1 MSLPMRIPIIY
12 QGVGS
17 LEQLRNFKEN
27 RILIVTDKTIRQMVG
42 DKLSDYFQGRE
53 VKIFDEVEP
62 DPKDIIMV
70 KGGDIAREFEPELII
85 GIGGGSAMDTAKAI
99 YFLYG
104 QESLKLYDMNVISE
118 YNLSEKSKL
127 VLIPT
132 TSGTGA
138 EHTPGLVVTNTE
150 TEQKISLAS
159 FELVPQSVI
168 LDPTLVLSMPKKLT
182 ISTGLD
188 ALTQAIESAS
198 AKMGSDFTQALNLYA
213 IKILFEYLP
222 KAAKE
227 GASDINVRAKVHNAA
242 SMAGMAFGN
251 SGLGIAHSF
260 GHALGGAFHIPHGVT
275 VGVMLPYTIE
285 FNKPE
290 CEDKYVEILE
300 CLNITGVKDPT
311 AKLSSIVK
319 DLLKKLDTPS
329 SIKELG
335 VSEKDWK
342 ENFEKLVD
350 WTKNDILTMINPRL
364 ASEEDVK
371 KIFQYAYEGKT
382 IDF

>member
-1 MSLPMRIPIIY
+1 MSLPIRIPVIY

-17 LEQLRNFKEN
+17 LEQLRNFKQK
-27 RILIVTDKTIRQMVG
+27 RILIVTDKTIHQMVG

-62 DPKDIIMV
+62 DPKNTIMI
-70 KGGDIAREFEPELII
+70 KGGDVARKFKPELII

-104 QESLKLYDMNVISE
+104 QGSLKLYDMNVMIE
-118 YNLSEKSKL
+118 YNLKEKSNL

-150 TEQKISLAS
+150 TGQKVSLAS
-159 FELVPQSVI
+159 FDLIPSAVI
-168 LDPTLVLSMPKKLT
+168 LDPALTLNMPKKLT
-182 ISTGLD
+182 VATGLD

-198 AKMGSDFTQALNLYA
+198 GKMGNDFTKALNLYA
-213 IKILFEYLP
+213 IKILFKYLP
-222 KAAKE
+222 VAAEE
-227 GASDINVRAKVHNAA
+227 GASDISVRGKVHNAA
-242 SMAGMAFGN
+242 SIAGIAFGN

-260 GHALGGAFHIPHGVT
+260 GHALGGVFHVPHGISVS
-275 VGVMLPYTIE
+275 VMLPYVIE

-300 CLNITGVKDPT
+300 CLNIIGVKDPS
-311 AKLSSIVK
+311 AKLSSMVK
-319 DLLKKLDTPS
+319 DLLKKLNTPL

-335 VSEKDWK
+335 ISPKDW
-342 ENFEKLVD
+342 EQNFEKLVD
-350 WTKNDILTMINPRL
+350 WTKGDILTLINPRMP
-364 ASEEDVK
+364 SEEQVR

>member
-1 MSLPMRIPIIY
+1 MSLPIRIPIIY
-12 QGVGS
+12 SGVGS
-17 LEQLRNFKEN
+17 LEQLRYFTEK

-42 DKLSDYFQGRE
+42 DKLSDYFKDKE
-53 VKIFDEVEP
+53 VKIYDEVEP
-62 DPKDIIMV
+62 DPKDTIMI
-70 KGGDIAREFEPELII
+70 KGGDFAREFKPELII
-85 GIGGGSAMDTAKAI
+85 GIGGGSAMDTAKAM

-104 QESLKLYDMNVISE
+104 QPSLKLYDMNVGIP

-132 TSGTGA
+132 TSGTGS
-138 EHTPGLVVTNTE
+138 EHTPGLVTTNTE
-150 TEQKISLAS
+150 TGQKISLAS
-159 FELVPQSVI
+159 FEIVPQAVI

-198 AKMGSDFTQALNLYA
+198 GKMGSDFTQALNLYA

-222 KAAKE
+222 KAAGE
-227 GASDINVRAKVHNAA
+227 GAGDINVRAKVHYAA
-242 SMAGMAFGN
+242 SMAGIAFGH

-260 GHALGGAFHIPHGVT
+260 GHALGGAFHVPHGIT
-275 VGVMLPYTIE
+275 VGVMLPYAIE

-290 CEDKYVEILE
+290 CEEKYVEILE
-300 CLNITGVKDPT
+300 CLKITGIKDPT
-311 AKLSSIVK
+311 AKLSSMVK
-319 DLLKKLDTPS
+319 DLLKKLDTPL
-329 SIKELG
+329 SIKGLG
-335 VSEKDWK
+335 ISQKDW
-342 ENFEKLVD
+342 EQNFEKLVN
-350 WTKNDILTMINPRL
+350 WTKGDILTLINPRM
-364 ASEEDVK
+364 ASEEQVR